1 MKYEQLSTKSI
12 SSVCRKLNVNM
23 PNQKETKERR
33 NKAVVGQSTLWGVI
47 LISKA
52 LRPPKDSR
60 TPVLQC
66 GVVEFASLNEL
77 RTATA
82 LGVDAEMGS

>member
-1 MKYEQLSTKSI
+1 MGEELT
-12 SSVCRKLNVNM
+12 
-23 PNQKETKERR
+23 
-33 NKAVVGQSTLWGVI
+33 
-47 LISKA
+47 ISKA

>member
-1 MKYEQLSTKSI
+1 MREELTI
-12 SSVCRKLNVNM
+12 R
-23 PNQKETKERR
+23 E
-33 NKAVVGQSTLWGVI
+33 
-47 LISKA
+47 A
-52 LRPPKDSR
+52 LRPPKDPR

-82 LGVDAEMGS
+82 LGINAELGS

>member
-1 MKYEQLSTKSI
+1 MREELTI
-12 SSVCRKLNVNM
+12 R
-23 PNQKETKERR
+23 E
-33 NKAVVGQSTLWGVI
+33 
-47 LISKA
+47 A
-52 LRPPKDSR
+52 LRPPKDPR

-82 LGVDAEMGS
+82 LGVNAEMGSESEITIAQ

>member
-1 MKYEQLSTKSI
+1 MFCESRDQWRHIRPAIMKYEQPSTKSI

-47 LISKA
+47 FCTCDYKYALLIY
-52 LRPPKDSR
+52 
-60 TPVLQC
+60 
-66 GVVEFASLNEL
+66 GVV
-77 RTATA
+77 
-82 LGVDAEMGS
+82 

>member
-1 MKYEQLSTKSI
+1 MGEELT
-12 SSVCRKLNVNM
+12 
-23 PNQKETKERR
+23 
-33 NKAVVGQSTLWGVI
+33 
-47 LISKA
+47 ISKV